1 MSDVDDRED
10 RIYRM
15 VQRFYELGGQDP
27 VLAPV
32 FAAAITDWPGHFRIV
47 ADFWSHALYG
57 SGRYRGHPF
66 PVHMHLDFGP
76 EAFDAWLKA
85 FTQAVTEILTP
96 LEAQN
101 ALGRARHMTE
111 SFRVG
116 LFPFT
121 LADGT
126 PSRMPPKN

>member
-1 MSDVDDRED
+1 MDLDERED

-15 VQRFYELGGQDP
+15 VVRFYELGNADP
-27 VLAPV
+27 ILAPV
-32 FAAAITDWPGHFRIV
+32 FAKAITNFPDHFKVV

-57 SGRYRGHPF
+57 TGRYKGHPF

-76 EAFDAWLKA
+76 EAFGAWLA
-85 FTQAVTEILTP
+85 CFTQACDEILTP
-96 LEAQN
+96 IEAQN

-111 SFRVG
+111 SFKVG

-126 PSRMPPKN
+126 PSRMPHRKD

>member
-1 MSDVDDRED
+1 MSEQDREA

-15 VQRFYELGGQDP
+15 VERFYELGNQDP

-32 FAAAITDWPGHFRIV
+32 FAAAITDWPGHFRVV

-57 SGRYRGHPF
+57 TGRYRGHPF
-66 PVHMHLDFGP
+66 PVHMHLKFGP
-76 EAFDAWLKA
+76 EAFDAWLVA
-85 FTQAVTEILTP
+85 FTQAVGELLKPI
-96 LEAQN
+96 EAHN
-101 ALGRARHMTE
+101 ALARARHMTE

-121 LADGT
+121 LPDGT
-126 PSRMPPKN
+126 PSRMPPRP